1 MSQVATTRRRFL
13 LGGTLATT
21 AGLALGALPAPA
33 GLASVGLGEG
43 PGACCPRR
51 IALPGRARQVALG
64 DLAEGNRQA
73 EAVARRSP
81 MAVEAYEALLALAAA
96 LPDATLAATTV
107 DLLRNPAPTYQLRS
121 PSPTDREAVR
131 QELLAEGLLPER
143 TTVDGIFPPVPDP
156 RQAPQPL
163 WAAPGSSYG
172 AHHAYPGGLGL
183 HEWFNALLAG
193 QYATSY
199 SAVYG
204 TAEAAGEQTLL
215 LGGPPLW
222 HDIHKVSVFQ
232 WLPDGSELAEQIIAD
247 TGAHHAISGAEALV
261 RGLPATWVV
270 AQLSAHDA
278 PTNVQVTPTRT
289 GRQRLVNYLRAA
301 AIIARVDPTAAGLRR
316 GADGE
321 YELAVEPPPRV
332 AYINHF
338 SDQDWLFTNDSLAA
352 LIAALRRIAAD
363 YGIDP
368 AGQPAR
374 FNLFRNLVLSQLS
387 DVRLYET
394 LETGGVAT
402 VRVRVDAEVD
412 LSQLRA

>member
-1 MSQVATTRRRFL
+1 MSRAATTRRQFL
-13 LGGTLATT
+13 VGGTLATA
-21 AGLALGALPAPA
+21 AGLATGALPPA
-33 GLASVGLGEG
+33 GTLASIGFGDG

-51 IALPGRARQVALG
+51 IALPGGARQVTLG
-64 DLAEGNRQA
+64 DLVEGNRQA
-73 EAVARRSP
+73 VAVAQRSP
-81 MAVEAYEALLALAAA
+81 LAAEAYEALLTLAAA
-96 LPDATLAATTV
+96 LPDATLSTATL
-107 DLLRNPAPTYQLRS
+107 DLLRNPAPSYQLRS
-121 PSPTDREAVR
+121 PSAADREAVR

-143 TTVDGIFPPVPDP
+143 TTVDGIFPPVADA

-199 SAVYG
+199 RTVYG
-204 TAEAAGEQTLL
+204 TADASPERALL

-222 HDIHKVSVFQ
+222 HDIPKVSVFQ

-247 TGAHHAISGAEALV
+247 TGAHHTLSGAEALV
-261 RGLPATWVV
+261 RGLPTAWVV

-289 GRQRLVNYLRAA
+289 ARQRLVNYLRAA
-301 AIIARVDPTAAGLRR
+301 AILARVDPTAAGLRR

-321 YELAVEPPPRV
+321 YGLAVEPPPRV

-352 LIAALRRIAAD
+352 LVAALRQIAAD

-374 FNLFRNLVLSQLS
+374 FNLFRNLVLSQLG

-394 LETGGVAT
+394 LQASGAAA
-402 VRVRVDAEVD
+402 VRARIDAEVD